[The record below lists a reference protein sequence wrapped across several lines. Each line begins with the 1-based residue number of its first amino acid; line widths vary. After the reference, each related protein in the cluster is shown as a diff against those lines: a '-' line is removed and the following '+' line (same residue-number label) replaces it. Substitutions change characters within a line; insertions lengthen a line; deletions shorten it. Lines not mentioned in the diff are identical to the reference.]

1 MVEQKEITLEELK
14 QQVAKQNQ
22 ATEKAGKRIQL
33 IVFKL
38 AGEEYALPIDNV
50 KEVVLTPGI
59 AKVPQTPS
67 YIKGVANIR
76 GNLIAI
82 VDLEEKFGLKA
93 KDNAAEKSG
102 NYTLVIESQE
112 LKIGVL
118 VKDVPNTLSI
128 NTNNIDSSSGI
139 MQYSSLDEEAIKG
152 IVKVDNRMVILID
165 ILTMMQTQEMKNLT
179 KI

>member
-1 MVEQKEITLEELK
+1 MVEEKEITLEELK
-14 QQVAKQNQ
+14 KQVAQENHSADQ
-22 ATEKAGKRIQL
+22 SGKRIQL

-38 AGEEYALPIDNV
+38 AGEEYALPIDDI

-82 VDLEEKFGLKA
+82 VDLEEKFGLRKA
-93 KDNAAEKSG
+93 EDGSISSG
-102 NYTLVIESQE
+102 NYTLVIEGQDV
-112 LKIGVL
+112 KIGVL
-118 VKDVPNTLSI
+118 VKEVPNTLSI
-128 NTNNIDSSSGI
+128 NTNNIDNSSGI
-139 MQYSSLDEEAIKG
+139 MKYSSLDESAIKG

-165 ILTMMQTQEMKNLT
+165 VLTMMQTQEIKDLT

>member
-1 MVEQKEITLEELK
+1 MVEEKEITLEDLK
-14 QQVAKQNQ
+14 KQVAKENHSAEQ
-22 ATEKAGKRIQL
+22 AGTRIQL

-38 AGEEYALPIDNV
+38 AGEEYALPIDDV

-82 VDLEEKFGLKA
+82 VDLEEKFSLRKSENGSA
-93 KDNAAEKSG
+93 TSG
-102 NYTLVIESQE
+102 NYTLVIEGQDV
-112 LKIGVL
+112 KIGVL
-118 VKDVPNTLSI
+118 VKEVPNTLSI
-128 NTNNIDSSSGI
+128 NTNNIDNSSGI
-139 MQYSSLDEEAIKG
+139 MQYSSLDESAIKG

-165 ILTMMQTQEMKNLT
+165 ILTMMQTQEMKDLT